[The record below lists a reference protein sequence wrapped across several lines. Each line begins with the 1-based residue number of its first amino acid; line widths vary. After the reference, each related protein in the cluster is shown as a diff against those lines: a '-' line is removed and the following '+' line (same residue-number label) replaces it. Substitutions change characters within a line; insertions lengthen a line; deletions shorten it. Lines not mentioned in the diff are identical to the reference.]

1 MEKGRDFAEVYTV
14 DSYQGQ
20 EADVVLFSAVR
31 SQSHNKYS
39 RSVGFLQDLR
49 RANVALTR
57 ARLALWV
64 ICNADTLSVNEMWRE
79 FLSHASAERAIKRFQ
94 TRNLV
99 QRKVREQTQEAADIG
114 ILRVAPE
121 LPVIIRAQH
130 VGA

>member
-57 ARLALWV
+57 VPFPFR
-64 ICNADTLSVNEMWRE
+64 
-79 FLSHASAERAIKRFQ
+79 RFSF
-94 TRNLV
+94 
-99 QRKVREQTQEAADIG
+99 
-114 ILRVAPE
+114 PE
-121 LPVIIRAQH
+121 LLHINS
-130 VGA
+130 